1 MTISIQYVKMPTS
14 EALTAF
20 TEKRLNKLAA
30 KYSWLISA
38 NVYFKLEKEKDA
50 LGKKICEIELSL
62 PGPKIFA
69 SSKEDNFEV
78 AVKETLN
85 DLSRQLKKRKETTFN
100 H

>member
-14 EALTAF
+14 ETLTAF

-50 LGKKICEIELSL
+50 TGKKICDIELSL

-69 SSKEDNFEV
+69 SSKEENFEV

>member
-100 H
+100 R